1 VPTYE
6 LPERV
11 LREFRRLPLEQQ
23 RRFMRALHQF
33 VEALRRQPPTFPPRL
48 RVKRVQGHPGVW
60 ELSFSPDGRATFE
73 FGAERRPGDPHVVWR
88 RIGDH
93 SILDRP

>member
-1 VPTYE
+1 VPTYD
-6 LPERV
+6 LPEEV
-11 LREFRRLPLEQQ
+11 LREFRRLPLAQQ

-33 VEALRRQPPTFPPRL
+33 VEALRHQPPAFPPRP

-60 ELSFSPDGRATFE
+60 ELSFAADGRATFE
-73 FGAERRPGDPHVVWR
+73 YGAERIPGDPRVAWR

>member
-6 LPERV
+6 FPESFY
-11 LREFRRLPLEQQ
+11 REFRKLPLPMQA
-23 RRFMRALHQF
+23 RFLTAVREL
-33 VEALRRQPPTFPPRL
+33 VTALRPSPPKFPPRL
-48 RVKRVQGHPGVW
+48 RVKRVQGQTGVW
-60 ELSFSPDGRATFE
+60 EMTFAADGRATFE
-73 FGAERRPGDPHVVWR
+73 YGESRRPGEVHVRWR